1 MQSKL
6 FESIT
11 HVIKILKT
19 KKNLFNLVLKIK
31 KLLRL
36 WRMRNLS
43 IAGKITVFKTLEITK
58 ILQLALVNV
67 IPNAVILELDKL
79 NKHFI

>member
-1 MQSKL
+1 M
-6 FESIT
+6 
-11 HVIKILKT
+11 KT

-43 IAGKITVFKTLEITK
+43 IAGKITVFKALEITK

-79 NKHFI
+79 NNHFI